1 MSGLVDLF
9 ISFST
14 LGGQQQQTFPSLE
27 PHYSSSKVL
36 PLVPKQIQNSKIL
49 VVLLSG
55 AIESRV
61 VIQLAFYTPPTI
73 QVSLRFLILVSNLTP
88 PFTLSIK

>member
-9 ISFST
+9 ISFSA
-14 LGGQQQQTFPSLE
+14 LGSQQQQTFPSLE
-27 PHYSSSKVL
+27 PHFSSSKVL
-36 PLVPKQIQNSKIL
+36 PLVPKQIQNSINSKIL

-55 AIESRV
+55 AIESGV

-73 QVSLRFLILVSNLTP
+73 
-88 PFTLSIK
+88 

>member
-27 PHYSSSKVL
+27 PHFSSSKVL

-55 AIESRV
+55 AIEAFFHTVLETWKDFVSKQASRRDGN
-61 VIQLAFYTPPTI
+61 T
-73 QVSLRFLILVSNLTP
+73 S
-88 PFTLSIK
+88 